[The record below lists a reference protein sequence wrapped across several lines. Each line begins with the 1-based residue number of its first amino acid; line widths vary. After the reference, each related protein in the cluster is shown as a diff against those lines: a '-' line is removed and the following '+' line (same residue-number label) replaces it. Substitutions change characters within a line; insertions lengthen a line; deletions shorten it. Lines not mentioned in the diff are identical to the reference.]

1 MSLGTFLFGNWR
13 IQDSILCLC
22 DSWSRALYSSA
33 SIPSYTVNPLI
44 DDLCSE
50 ENASD
55 LFVSA
60 SVPVHDQSGKW
71 KLFYIFIFQAGNWS
85 RSSLGGRKK
94 ECYSEVRKLHKPHP
108 CHTAATFVAQGA
120 IYCCAHCWR
129 HLQILEKHGVFPL
142 SPSSFLFW
150 ASHLLNKKPLGKEV
164 WEM

>member
-55 LFVSA
+55 LFLSV
-60 SVPVHDQSGKW
+60 SVPVNDQSGKW

-85 RSSLGGRKK
+85 GSSLGGRKK
-94 ECYSEVRKLHKPHP
+94 ECYSEVRKLHEPHP
-108 CHTAATFVAQGA
+108 CHTV
-120 IYCCAHCWR
+120 
-129 HLQILEKHGVFPL
+129 LP
-142 SPSSFLFW
+142 
-150 ASHLLNKKPLGKEV
+150 HLLLKEPFTAVLIAEGTSRDWRNMVFFPSRSLVSYSEPLIC
-164 WEM
+164 